1 MRTERNRHKDGAPAP
16 WSREKALSHLASLC
30 AAAEQCE
37 ADLREK
43 MRRHSL
49 RGEDADAVI
58 DYLYEHRF
66 LDETRFA
73 RAYARDKSRLAGW
86 GRIKIDMMLR
96 SKRVA
101 AFAIREALAAIPP
114 DEYREAGERVAR
126 SAARSLDLTLYEDR
140 AKLMRRMYARGF
152 EPDLA
157 RDIISGLMA
166 ETTWERDL
174 PQ

>member
-1 MRTERNRHKDGAPAP
+1 MRKVTDRHRAGAPAP
-16 WSREKALSHLASLC
+16 WSREKALSRLASLC

-37 ADLREK
+37 ADMREN

-49 RGEDADAVI
+49 QGEDADAVI
-58 DYLYEHRF
+58 DYLYEHQF

-86 GRIKIDMMLR
+86 GRIKIGMMLR

-101 AFAIREALAAIPP
+101 SCVIEEALATIPS

-126 SAARSLDLTLYEDR
+126 SAARSLDLTIYEDR

-166 ETTWERDL
+166 ETT
-174 PQ
+174 